1 MTDKTLKQTID
12 KASVMAKILK
22 PEQNPDEV
30 SSHKSK
36 DFDDASSKAIDF
48 INGCSGMRG
57 ICICFPVAGILP
69 DNFNPTVVSTSKTT
83 YVDSNVLGRID
94 KAISLLMQSINE
106 ISTHPT
112 TEDFRVESIDDLSM
126 ELQNIRAK
134 VQNNTYQKYLTKR
147 FTCVVIKI
155 DLDITSSTDTTVTVE
170 IARTDE
176 IKNKSILEV
185 IHGFTYYF

>member
-12 KASVMAKILK
+12 KANIMAKLIK
-22 PEQNPDEV
+22 PEQGPNEF
-30 SSHKSK
+30 KSK

-48 INGCSGMRG
+48 INGRSGKRG
-57 ICICFPVAGILP
+57 ICICFPIAGILP
-69 DNFNPTVVSTSKTT
+69 NNFKPVDSSTSQAT
-83 YVDSNVLGRID
+83 YVDSNDLGRMD
-94 KAISLLMQSINE
+94 KAISLLTQSINE

-112 TEDFRVESIDDLSM
+112 TEDFRHESVDDLFL

-134 VQNNTYQKYLTKR
+134 IQDNTYQKYLTER

-155 DLDITSSTDTTVTVE
+155 DLDVMSSTETEITVE
-170 IARTDE
+170 IARSED
-176 IKNKSILEV
+176 IKNKAILEV